1 MKPLLLKITAFGP
14 YAKQTTLNF
23 KEDLV
28 NQEIF
33 VVTGPTGAGK
43 TTIFDAICYAL
54 YGETSGGSRTGKELR
69 SDFAA
74 QSDLKTEV
82 EFTFKVKDK
91 IYKIVRAPQQLQK
104 KKRGEGFREVP
115 ASVELLDVGSERP
128 PLTKDSEVKE
138 QIQEIIGLKVEQFRK
153 IVMIPQGD
161 FKEFLYANT
170 TNKEEILRKIFGTD
184 FYKSIQEQLTAKS
197 NALKLEVA
205 DTQKAILAELKLIKT
220 DEDHVIDIEQP
231 LPTLLDVATSV
242 QKNWRQSIETLSEM
256 IKILDESIQ
265 EHRTNYEAGMRLNE
279 KFSQYEQT
287 MHTLNQLKDYERTI
301 KEREQ
306 QTQSI
311 KMAQSII
318 PIENEMLKY
327 EAFKREANSKKHDLE
342 QSLNETE
349 HELILV
355 QKCYDAIES
364 LRERLVSLNEQEIEL
379 NRFVDGVTKLEDK
392 RQLLQK
398 LAAEGRLLK
407 EKVEEKKKVLAELK
421 QNVLALDSM
430 MPQLVSSK
438 EQLQTLSFEKEK
450 QQETIEQLQHLILAV
465 TSRDQTQQLIE
476 SLQIDYRDVK
486 KESEIKRQAYEHQAE
501 LFINAAAIRLAN
513 ELQVGQACPVC
524 GSCEHPNPRRSQE
537 TILTKQELDEFRANV
552 EALETKA
559 RQIEQQITALQM
571 KKLQE
576 DQGINQSLKM
586 LKHRLPMD
594 EESEV
599 SRPKLEQVNDQ
610 QLITLNELNDS
621 EQALKL
627 EVKRLIEQTQQL
639 TLEKEKISPLEDEI
653 LKEDILLQEQR
664 ERYKAE
670 ERSKQDLEST
680 IPTAYQSMTVLK
692 QMIDEVQEEKIKIEH
707 NITQSEADYQRVINQ
722 LTELRAKLFE
732 VNEQLVQ
739 YEGQFETISQT
750 FKEQIETSF
759 TNMDHYEEAKQ
770 WINQLTQIEQQVQGY
785 YQELHTA
792 TRMLELLKVELE
804 GKERVNVSV
813 VEEMLADLE
822 CRKVELTKE
831 QATLV
836 ANLEQNDYLLR
847 SIKKKYETIQQR
859 EQEYL
864 VVGELESLANGRSG
878 GKMSFETYVLS
889 SYFDEVLQ
897 AANTRLQKMTSRRYY
912 LLRREEVKGGGR
924 KGLDLDVYDSHT
936 AKNRPVNTLSGGES
950 FKASLALA
958 LGLSDTVQQ
967 NSGGIQLDTM
977 FIDEGFG
984 TLDSES
990 LDQAID
996 ILMELQD
1003 HGRLIGVISH
1013 VYELKER
1020 IPAKLVV
1027 EMDNM
1032 GSHAYFKK

>member
-115 ASVELLDVGSERP
+115 ASVELLEVGSERP

-822 CRKVELTKE
+822 CRKAELTKE

>member
-559 RQIEQQITALQM
+559 RQMEQQITALQM

-576 DQGINQSLKM
+576 DQGINQSIKM

-897 AANTRLQKMTSRRYY
+897 AANTRLQKMSSRRYY

>member
-115 ASVELLDVGSERP
+115 ASVELLEVGSERL

-822 CRKVELTKE
+822 CRKAELTKE

>member
-559 RQIEQQITALQM
+559 RQMEQQITALQM

-576 DQGINQSLKM
+576 DQGINQSIKM

-822 CRKVELTKE
+822 CRKAELTKE

>member
-559 RQIEQQITALQM
+559 RQMEQQITALQM

-822 CRKVELTKE
+822 CRKAELTKE

-897 AANTRLQKMTSRRYY
+897 AANTRLQKMSSRRYY

>member
-599 SRPKLEQVNDQ
+599 SRHKLEQVNDQ

-822 CRKVELTKE
+822 CRKAELTKE

>member
-552 EALETKA
+552 EALEIKA

-692 QMIDEVQEEKIKIEH
+692 HMIDEVQEEKIKIEH

-822 CRKVELTKE
+822 CRKAELTKE

>member
-822 CRKVELTKE
+822 CRKAELTKE

>member
-287 MHTLNQLKDYERTI
+287 MHTLNQLKDYERNI

-552 EALETKA
+552 EALETKV
-559 RQIEQQITALQM
+559 RQMEQQITALQM

-822 CRKVELTKE
+822 CRKAELTKE

>member
-115 ASVELLDVGSERP
+115 ASVELLEVGSERP

-438 EQLQTLSFEKEK
+438 EQLQILSFEKEK

-897 AANTRLQKMTSRRYY
+897 AANTRLQKMSSRRYY

>member
-115 ASVELLDVGSERP
+115 ASVELLEVGSERP

-552 EALETKA
+552 EALETKV
-559 RQIEQQITALQM
+559 RQMEQQITALQM

-822 CRKVELTKE
+822 CRKAELTKE

>member
-559 RQIEQQITALQM
+559 RQMEQQITALQM

-822 CRKVELTKE
+822 CRKAELTKE

>member
-552 EALETKA
+552 EALETKV
-559 RQIEQQITALQM
+559 RQMEQQITALQM

-822 CRKVELTKE
+822 CRKAELTKE

>member
-14 YAKQTTLNF
+14 YAKQTILNF

-82 EFTFKVKDK
+82 EFTFKVKEK

-115 ASVELLDVGSERP
+115 ASVELLEVGSERH

-242 QKNWRQSIETLSEM
+242 QNNWRQSIETLSEM

-306 QTQSI
+306 QTHSI

-559 RQIEQQITALQM
+559 RQMEQQITALQM

-576 DQGINQSLKM
+576 DQGINQSIKM

-627 EVKRLIEQTQQL
+627 EVKRLTEQTQQL

-897 AANTRLQKMTSRRYY
+897 AANTRLQKMSSRRYY

>member
-692 QMIDEVQEEKIKIEH
+692 QMIDEAQEEKIKIEH

-822 CRKVELTKE
+822 CRKAELTKE

>member
-115 ASVELLDVGSERP
+115 ASVELLEVGSERP

>member
-822 CRKVELTKE
+822 CRKAELTKE

-897 AANTRLQKMTSRRYY
+897 AANTRLQKMSSRRYY

>member
-104 KKRGEGFREVP
+104 KKRGDGFREVP

-822 CRKVELTKE
+822 CRKAELTKE

>member
-115 ASVELLDVGSERP
+115 ASVELLEVGSERP

-407 EKVEEKKKVLAELK
+407 EKVEEK
-421 QNVLALDSM
+421 
-430 MPQLVSSK
+430 
-438 EQLQTLSFEKEK
+438 
-450 QQETIEQLQHLILAV
+450 
-465 TSRDQTQQLIE
+465 
-476 SLQIDYRDVK
+476 
-486 KESEIKRQAYEHQAE
+486 
-501 LFINAAAIRLAN
+501 
-513 ELQVGQACPVC
+513 
-524 GSCEHPNPRRSQE
+524 
-537 TILTKQELDEFRANV
+537 
-552 EALETKA
+552 
-559 RQIEQQITALQM
+559 
-571 KKLQE
+571 
-576 DQGINQSLKM
+576 
-586 LKHRLPMD
+586 
-594 EESEV
+594 
-599 SRPKLEQVNDQ
+599 
-610 QLITLNELNDS
+610 
-621 EQALKL
+621 
-627 EVKRLIEQTQQL
+627 
-639 TLEKEKISPLEDEI
+639 
-653 LKEDILLQEQR
+653 
-664 ERYKAE
+664 
-670 ERSKQDLEST
+670 
-680 IPTAYQSMTVLK
+680 
-692 QMIDEVQEEKIKIEH
+692 
-707 NITQSEADYQRVINQ
+707 
-722 LTELRAKLFE
+722 
-732 VNEQLVQ
+732 
-739 YEGQFETISQT
+739 
-750 FKEQIETSF
+750 
-759 TNMDHYEEAKQ
+759 
-770 WINQLTQIEQQVQGY
+770 
-785 YQELHTA
+785 
-792 TRMLELLKVELE
+792 
-804 GKERVNVSV
+804 
-813 VEEMLADLE
+813 
-822 CRKVELTKE
+822 RK
-831 QATLV
+831 
-836 ANLEQNDYLLR
+836 Y
-847 SIKKKYETIQQR
+847 
-859 EQEYL
+859 
-864 VVGELESLANGRSG
+864 
-878 GKMSFETYVLS
+878 
-889 SYFDEVLQ
+889 
-897 AANTRLQKMTSRRYY
+897 
-912 LLRREEVKGGGR
+912 
-924 KGLDLDVYDSHT
+924 
-936 AKNRPVNTLSGGES
+936 
-950 FKASLALA
+950 
-958 LGLSDTVQQ
+958 
-967 NSGGIQLDTM
+967 
-977 FIDEGFG
+977 
-984 TLDSES
+984 
-990 LDQAID
+990 
-996 ILMELQD
+996 
-1003 HGRLIGVISH
+1003 
-1013 VYELKER
+1013 
-1020 IPAKLVV
+1020 
-1027 EMDNM
+1027 
-1032 GSHAYFKK
+1032 

>member
-23 KEDLV
+23 KEDLA

-115 ASVELLDVGSERP
+115 ASVELLEVGSERP

-231 LPTLLDVATSV
+231 LPTLLDVVTSV
-242 QKNWRQSIETLSEM
+242 QNNWRQSIETLSEM

-559 RQIEQQITALQM
+559 RQMEQQITALQM

-576 DQGINQSLKM
+576 DQGINQSIKM

-627 EVKRLIEQTQQL
+627 EVKRLTEQTQQL

-897 AANTRLQKMTSRRYY
+897 AANTRLQKMSSRRYY

>member
-115 ASVELLDVGSERP
+115 ASVELLEVGSERL

-897 AANTRLQKMTSRRYY
+897 AANTRLQKMSSRRYY

>member
-115 ASVELLDVGSERP
+115 ASVELLEVGSERL

-242 QKNWRQSIETLSEM
+242 QNNWRQSIETLSEM

-450 QQETIEQLQHLILAV
+450 QQETIEQLQHVILAV

-559 RQIEQQITALQM
+559 RQMEQQITALQM

-822 CRKVELTKE
+822 CRKAELTKE

>member
-115 ASVELLDVGSERP
+115 ASVELLEVGSERP

-878 GKMSFETYVLS
+878 EKMSFETYVLS

-897 AANTRLQKMTSRRYY
+897 AANTRLQKMSSRRYY

>member
-486 KESEIKRQAYEHQAE
+486 KESEIKRQAYENQAE

-552 EALETKA
+552 EALEIKA

-576 DQGINQSLKM
+576 DQGINQSIKM

-692 QMIDEVQEEKIKIEH
+692 HMIDEVQEEKIKIEH

-822 CRKVELTKE
+822 CRKAELTKE